1 MLMHADDLYR
11 PETVDRGSRALCVHL
26 QGITKRF
33 GDITAIDDIWLDIN
47 AGEFMTLLGPSG
59 CGKTTLLNLVAGHT
73 EADIGAIL
81 IDGKPMTH
89 VPPHEREI
97 GMVFQNYALFPHM
110 TVEKNVG
117 YGLLMR
123 GVPKAEV
130 AERVRSA
137 LQMVKLDG
145 LEERK
150 PRQLSGGQQQ
160 RVALA
165 RALVIN
171 PCVLLLD
178 EPFSALDKN
187 LRGAMQIELKELQQR
202 LGITAIF
209 VTHDQ
214 SEALCLSD
222 RIAVL
227 AEGSIRQI
235 GTPEDVYR
243 RPADRFVASF
253 IGDVAV
259 VRGTVR
265 GVNDDEICVKVG
277 EAQLMGSLAGFPE
290 AVPGEAVDVFIRP
303 EDLRSAEDG
312 DAVAIRGVVTARIFQ
327 GGYAD
332 IAITTPDA
340 PSERVIMRC
349 PVWEKAAEFSPG
361 TPISISVNAAEV
373 AIFPP
378 MPFG

>member
-1 MLMHADDLYR
+1 MLMPANNSHHLAPLG
-11 PETVDRGSRALCVHL
+11 RGNHALCVHL
-26 QGITKRF
+26 EGVTKRF
-33 GDITAIDDIWLDIN
+33 GDVTAIDDIWLDIN

-59 CGKTTLLNLVAGHT
+59 CGKTTLLNLIAGHI
-73 EADIGAIL
+73 EADAGAIF
-81 IDGKPMTH
+81 IDGMPMTY
-89 VPPHEREI
+89 VPPHERGI

-110 TVEKNVG
+110 TVAKNVG

-123 GVPKAEV
+123 GVPKVEV
-130 AERVRSA
+130 AERVRA
-137 LQMVKLDG
+137 VLQMVELEG

-187 LRGAMQIELKELQQR
+187 LRGTMQIELKQLQQR

-227 AEGSIRQI
+227 AEGGIRQT

-253 IGDVAV
+253 IGDVSIL
-259 VRGTVR
+259 RGTVWDT
-265 GVNDDEICVKVG
+265 DDEQLSVSLG
-277 EAQLMGSLAGFPE
+277 EAQLTGSRAGFPE
-290 AVPGEAVDVFIRP
+290 AVPGTAADVFIRP
-303 EDLRSAEDG
+303 EDLRLAEDG
-312 DAVAIRGVVTARIFQ
+312 DAIAIRGVVSARIFQ

-332 IAITTPDA
+332 IAVTTPNA
-340 PSERVIMRC
+340 PSERVIMRR
-349 PVWEKAAEFSPG
+349 PVGEQAAELSPG
-361 TPISISVNAAEV
+361 TPVAITVIAAEV

-378 MPFG
+378 VNVS